1 MRLWVKWGTRTE
13 TEKNPDSLVS
23 MRLSLARV
31 RRDQKR
37 WHHGANDRQS
47 RYFTAGYTRCS
58 ISSCSRSRLSLN
70 DPVTFGRTT
79 ENTQRLREWHGAF
92 LQNVYP
98 CWFCLTHSLNIIRKF
113 PLRSG
118 RQTSTRVTDPQRAKL
133 DRKHTH
139 NRAGSASYIPKI
151 AVQTRNLHWVYK
163 VSGELCAWAL

>member
-1 MRLWVKWGTRTE
+1 MRHSHQDR
-13 TEKNPDSLVS
+13 KNPASLVS

-47 RYFTAGYTRCS
+47 RYFRAGYTRCS
-58 ISSCSRSRLSLN
+58 ISSSSRSRLSLN
-70 DPVTFGRTT
+70 DPVTFWRTT
-79 ENTQRLREWHGAF
+79 ENTERLREWHGAF

-118 RQTSTRVTDPQRAKL
+118 RQTPTRVTDPQRAKL